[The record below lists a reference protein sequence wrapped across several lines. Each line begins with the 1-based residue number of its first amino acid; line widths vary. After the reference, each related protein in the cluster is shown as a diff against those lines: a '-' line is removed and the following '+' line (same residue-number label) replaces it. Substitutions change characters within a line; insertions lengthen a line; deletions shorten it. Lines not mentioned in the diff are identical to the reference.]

1 MEEITIAGA
10 GSISV
15 LIYLLCQLPAIA
27 GALLLARYFGCRNR
41 FEYLAAAGL
50 LFTAVMIAIPGV
62 LGMAGLLTPSGVMFA
77 SWGFGAAAFLAKP
90 KRPAAGLPFQ
100 PFTPAELL
108 LTAVAWGFLAC
119 QWRAFS
125 LVPTVGTDSQLYH
138 IFYPATWLRTGS
150 IERMTQH
157 GMMTATYP
165 FYGELIYAWQMA
177 PLLHDFFARS
187 FQFYFLGLA
196 WITLAAGALAA
207 GFRRIEALAAGL
219 LLVFA
224 GVVFRNA
231 SVSNTD
237 LMTGA
242 MLLGG
247 VMWFVIAARRNS
259 CGAFLLAG
267 LSFGIAAGMKYLGL
281 MLAPPAFLLGAL
293 VIWFGRPQCRRNL
306 WSAFAAAAVAGS
318 PCFIVNWITYG
329 NPVFPA
335 RIGIGSWN
343 LFEHF
348 MTVQAPAIGWRWAA
362 WGFFVNE
369 QENNVSFGTALL
381 VVSAVAAGGIAA
393 GCLRR
398 CFRRTAAGAVAA
410 GFVLLLLLQLAI
422 YPTMTQPRQIVP
434 LVMLAM
440 FPAAVLFRAARGRAW
455 IVAVAALVL
464 AGAESFRQY
473 AYGSKGVELLVH
485 IAVCFVIFGV
495 PARIAKPKYLWGA
508 AVLFAVVLVPD
519 AGLRLV
525 RSDAVA
531 SQLRIALLSPEDE
544 TARLEI
550 RRRTGG
556 EPCVIAY
563 IGVNYYLFSGDE
575 FENRVIAVPVSESG
589 RELLSDYRT
598 FEEMRT
604 PGSFEAWLAR
614 LRREGVRFVICDL
627 RLPPAPGAEQEAE
640 WARSHPEWFTPV
652 IYRNGFYCFELKT
665 EADHE

>member
-1 MEEITIAGA
+1 M
-10 GSISV
+10 
-15 LIYLLCQLPAIA
+15 
-27 GALLLARYFGCRNR
+27 
-41 FEYLAAAGL
+41 
-50 LFTAVMIAIPGV
+50 
-62 LGMAGLLTPSGVMFA
+62 
-77 SWGFGAAAFLAKP
+77 
-90 KRPAAGLPFQ
+90 
-100 PFTPAELL
+100 
-108 LTAVAWGFLAC
+108 
-119 QWRAFS
+119 
-125 LVPTVGTDSQLYH
+125 
-138 IFYPATWLRTGS
+138 
-150 IERMTQH
+150 
-157 GMMTATYP
+157 
-165 FYGELIYAWQMA
+165 
-177 PLLHDFFARS
+177 
-187 FQFYFLGLA
+187 
-196 WITLAAGALAA
+196 
-207 GFRRIEALAAGL
+207 
-219 LLVFA
+219 
-224 GVVFRNA
+224 
-231 SVSNTD
+231 
-237 LMTGA
+237 
-242 MLLGG
+242 
-247 VMWFVIAARRNS
+247 
-259 CGAFLLAG
+259 
-267 LSFGIAAGMKYLGL
+267 
-281 MLAPPAFLLGAL
+281 
-293 VIWFGRPQCRRNL
+293 IWFGRPQCRRNL
-306 WSAFAAAAVAGS
+306 WIAFAAAAVAGS

-473 AYGSKGVELLVH
+473 AYGSKGVELLIHV
-485 IAVCFVIFGV
+485 AVCFVVFGV

-508 AVLFAVVLVPD
+508 AVLLAVVLVPD

-525 RSDAVA
+525 RSDAAA
-531 SQLRIALLSPEDE
+531 SQLRIVLLSPEDE